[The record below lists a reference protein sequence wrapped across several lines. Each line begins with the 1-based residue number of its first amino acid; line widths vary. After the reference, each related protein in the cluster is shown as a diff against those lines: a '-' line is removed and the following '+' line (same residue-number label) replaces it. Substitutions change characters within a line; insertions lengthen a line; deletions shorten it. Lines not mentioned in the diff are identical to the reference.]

1 MATISNTLKIND
13 AFSNVLKK
21 FDAGVQKT
29 VGLTNRLKNAMN
41 NSNGGMFSLGNGAR
55 SAGIGLKQI
64 VAGTAFGGMISSA
77 ASAATTGIHSMIG
90 ELNEASV
97 SWQTFDGNMR
107 QLGRSPAQ
115 IAAAKS
121 SMQKFAQ
128 DTIYSASD
136 MSSTYSQLAA
146 VGVKDTTRL
155 VKGFGGLAAAA
166 TDPKQAMKTLSQQ
179 ATQMAAKPTVQWQDF
194 KLMLEQT
201 PAGMAAVA
209 KSMHMSSQDLV
220 KNVQDGKIKTQE
232 FLNAVA
238 KTGTNANFSKMATQY
253 KTVGQAMDGL
263 KETLS
268 NGLQPQFQRL
278 SKIGIN
284 AIEGITNK
292 LSKLNWSSFGDG
304 IINAINYVKPIFDKF
319 KLGLQDVFDG
329 FKKTGAGKEVG
340 KMFQTI
346 ADSVSDVID
355 TMSTGTGETSF
366 FTTLGSIS
374 GRSISGL
381 AKAISAIAKVIGSLD
396 PSSLQALATAFL
408 ILKSGTRGLIFTAV
422 VYGLNK
428 LSKLKPGTLNNIAGA
443 IKNLAIA
450 FATFKVINT
459 IGKGLSTAADFLKKF
474 KKPQTPEVPKAPTE
488 NLPKIS
494 AIAQSAGAFLKLGAA
509 LMEVGIAVVLVAGG
523 FWILVQAANSLANG
537 GGAAIAVFFGMI
549 IAIGA
554 LAVVVKLLGPAF
566 ISSAAG
572 FIIFG
577 AALLLIGVAIF
588 IATAG
593 LALLGMQLPNI
604 ATYGAQAA
612 LNIILLAVAITIF
625 GSAAIIGAIGI
636 VALSLAIVVLSVSL
650 VIAAVAAVILGSA
663 LLILGV
669 FAIVASVG
677 ITLLA
682 TGVALLAVLS
692 ITAAIGLV
700 LMGAGITI
708 IAGVAMVA
716 AAGMILFALALMLA
730 TPLLMMAA
738 VGTLLLGVAATVL
751 GAGLLIV
758 GVALMVVTSGLI
770 AVGDAVMM
778 LVTIFIMAGTM
789 MVTAITSA
797 MNNVVNSVRNGIS
810 NAVNAARSFA
820 GSLVSVGRDL
830 IQGLVNGIKSM
841 IGSAVSAVSS
851 VASKVVS
858 AAKNILHIG
867 SPSKLFNQY
876 GRWIDQGLA
885 IGLNHDADLAS
896 NASAEMAEG
905 VIAATSNMTPTLNP
919 IAIDQT
925 NVGDLLAKGFDRA
938 AAAVNSVANALN
950 GLDGTTAGIGINEQ
964 DQLDTAINSD
974 NGNVN
979 GLVNTR
985 FGGNSTNND
994 NHSSTVTIESG
1005 AIQINSTGNADYD
1018 ADQILAALENR
1029 LIAQNEK
1036 ALS

>member
-1 MATISNTLKIND
+1 MATISSTLKIND
-13 AFSNVLKK
+13 AFSNVLNK
-21 FDAGVQKT
+21 FNAGVQRS
-29 VGLTNRLKNAMN
+29 VSLGSRLKNAMN
-41 NSNGGMFSLGNGAR
+41 GGSNGMLSLGNGAR

-64 VAGTAFGGMISSA
+64 IAGTAFGGMISSA
-77 ASAATTGIHSMIG
+77 ASAATTGIHSMID

-209 KSMHMSSQDLV
+209 KSMHMSTQDLV

-366 FTTLGSIS
+366 FTILGSIS
-374 GRSISGL
+374 GRSILGL

-428 LSKLKPGTLNNIAGA
+428 LSKLKPDTLNNIAGA

-459 IGKGLSTAADFLKKF
+459 IGKGLSTAVDFLKKF

-494 AIAQSAGAFLKLGAA
+494 AIAQSASAFLKLGAA

-554 LAVVVKLLGPAF
+554 LAIIVKFLGPAF
-566 ISSAAG
+566 ISAAAG
-572 FIIFG
+572 FLVFG
-577 AALLLIGVAIF
+577 AALLVIGVAILV
-588 IATAG
+588 ASAG
-593 LALLGMQLPNI
+593 LALLGTQLPNI

-636 VALSLAIVVLSVSL
+636 VALSLAIIVLSVSL
-650 VIAAVAAVILGSA
+650 VIAAVGAVLLGA
-663 LLILGV
+663 GLLILGV
-669 FAIVASVG
+669 FAIIAAVG
-677 ITLLA
+677 ITMLA
-682 TGVALLAVLS
+682 VGVALLAVFS

-716 AAGMILFALALMLA
+716 AAGMMLFALALMLA

-738 VGTLLLGVAATVL
+738 VGTLLLGVAAVVL

-758 GVALMVVTSGLI
+758 GAALMVVASGLA
-770 AVGDAVMM
+770 AVGVAVMM
-778 LVTIFIMAGTM
+778 LVTMFIMAGTM

-797 MNNVVNSVRNGIS
+797 MSNVVNSVRNGIS
-810 NAVNAARSFA
+810 NAVNAASKFKD
-820 GSLVSVGRDL
+820 SLVSVGKQL
-830 IQGLVNGIKSM
+830 IQGLINGITNMAKN
-841 IGSAVSAVSS
+841 AVKAVEN
-851 VASKVVS
+851 VAGKVVS
-858 AAKNILHIG
+858 AAKSFFHLG
-867 SPSKLFNQY
+867 SPSKLFNQF
-876 GRWIDQGLA
+876 GRWLDQGLA
-885 IGLNHDADLAS
+885 IGLNHDADIAA
-896 NASAEMAEG
+896 NASASMAAG
-905 VIAATSNMTPTLNP
+905 VVAAASDMTPTLNP
-919 IAIDQT
+919 LSIGKT
-925 NVGDLLAKGFDRA
+925 NAGDLLANGFDRA
-938 AAAVNSVANALN
+938 ATAVNSVANALN
-950 GLDGTTAGIGINEQ
+950 GLDGTTAGIGINER

-979 GLVNTR
+979 GLVGAR
-985 FGGNSTNND
+985 FGNSATSND
-994 NHSSTVTIESG
+994 NRSSTITIESG
-1005 AIQINSTGNADYD
+1005 AIQINSTGNSDEDFETLVGKFEDY
-1018 ADQILAALENR
+1018 
-1029 LIAQNEK
+1029 LIAKSEK
-1036 ALS
+1036 SLT

>member
-1 MATISNTLKIND
+1 MATISSTLKIND
-13 AFSNVLKK
+13 AFSNVLNK
-21 FDAGVQKT
+21 FNAGVQRS
-29 VGLTNRLKNAMN
+29 VSLGSRLKNAMN
-41 NSNGGMFSLGNGAR
+41 GGSNGMLSLGNGAR

-64 VAGTAFGGMISSA
+64 IAGTAFGGMISSA
-77 ASAATTGIHSMIG
+77 ASAATTGIHSMID

-146 VGVKDTTRL
+146 VGVKNTTRL

-209 KSMHMSSQDLV
+209 KSMHMSTQDLV

-268 NGLQPQFQRL
+268 NGLQPQFQKL
-278 SKIGIN
+278 SKIGIS

-292 LSKLNWSSFGDG
+292 MSELNWNSFGDG

-329 FKKTGAGKEVG
+329 FNSTGAGKEVG

-346 ADSVSDVID
+346 ADAVSDVID
-355 TMSTGTGETSF
+355 TMSEGDGKTSF

-374 GRSISGL
+374 GRSISGI
-381 AKAISAIAKVIGSLD
+381 AKAISAIAKVIGKLD
-396 PSSLQALATAFL
+396 PSSLQALGTAFF
-408 ILKSGTRGLIFTAV
+408 ILKTGTRGLIFTTV

-450 FATFKVINT
+450 FAAFKVINT
-459 IGKGLSTAADFLKKF
+459 LGKGISGIAKVFGAF
-474 KKPQTPEVPKAPTE
+474 KKVKT
-488 NLPKIS
+488 PKIPTNS
-494 AIAQSAGAFLKLGAA
+494 VPESGGIMQSAGAFLKLGAA
-509 LMEVGIAVVLVAGG
+509 LMEVGVAVVLVASG
-523 FWILVQAANSLANG
+523 FWILAQAANSLASG
-537 GGAAIAVFFGMI
+537 GGTSIAVFFGMLV
-549 IAIGA
+549 AIGA

-572 FIIFG
+572 FLIFG

-612 LNIILLAVAITIF
+612 LNIILLAVAITVF
-625 GSAAIIGAIGI
+625 GVAAIIGAIGI
-636 VALSLAIVVLSVSL
+636 VALALAIVVLSVSL
-650 VIAAVAAVILGSA
+650 VIAAVGAVLLGSG

-669 FAIVASVG
+669 FAIIAAVG
-677 ITLLA
+677 ITMLA
-682 TGVALLAVLS
+682 VGVALLAVFS
-692 ITAAIGLV
+692 IIAAVGLV
-700 LMGAGITI
+700 LMGAGIAILAVVAI
-708 IAGVAMVA
+708 IAAVGLM
-716 AAGMILFALALMLA
+716 LFAMALMLA
-730 TPLLMMAA
+730 TPLLMIAA
-738 VGTLLLGVAATVL
+738 VATLLLGVAAVVL

-758 GVALMVVTSGLI
+758 GAALMVVASGLA
-770 AVGDAVMM
+770 AVGVAVMM
-778 LVTIFIMAGTM
+778 LVTMFIMAGTM

-797 MNNVVNSVRNGIS
+797 MSNVVNSVRNGIS

-841 IGSAVSAVSS
+841 IGAAVNAVSN
-851 VASKVVS
+851 VAGKVVS
-858 AAKNILHIG
+858 AAKSFFHLG
-867 SPSKLFNQY
+867 SPSKLFNQF
-876 GRWIDQGLA
+876 GRWLDQGLA
-885 IGLNHDADLAS
+885 IGLNHDADIAA
-896 NASAEMAEG
+896 NASASMAEG
-905 VIAATSNMTPTLNP
+905 VVAAASDMTPTLNP
-919 IAIDQT
+919 LVMGQT
-925 NVGDLLAKGFDRA
+925 NAGDLLANGFDRA
-938 AAAVNSVANALN
+938 ATAVNSVANALN
-950 GLDGTTAGIGINEQ
+950 GLDGATAGIGINEQ
-964 DQLDTAINSD
+964 DQLETSISSNDANGSNLIGTKFGSNS
-974 NGNVN
+974 
-979 GLVNTR
+979 L
-985 FGGNSTNND
+985 SND
-994 NHSSTVTIESG
+994 NRSSTVTIESG
-1005 AIQINSTGNADYD
+1005 AIQINSTGKEDEDFETLVGKFEDY
-1018 ADQILAALENR
+1018 
-1029 LIAQNEK
+1029 LISKSEK
-1036 ALS
+1036 SLS

>member
-1 MATISNTLKIND
+1 MATISSTLKIND
-13 AFSNVLKK
+13 AFSNVLNK
-21 FDAGVQKT
+21 FNAGVQRS
-29 VGLTNRLKNAMN
+29 VSLGSRLKNAMN
-41 NSNGGMFSLGNGAR
+41 GGSNGMLSLGNGAR

-64 VAGTAFGGMISSA
+64 IAGTAFGGMISSA

-146 VGVKDTTRL
+146 VGVKNTTRL

-209 KSMHMSSQDLV
+209 KSMHMSTQDLV

-268 NGLQPQFQRL
+268 NGLQPQFQKL
-278 SKIGIN
+278 SKIGIS

-292 LSKLNWSSFGDG
+292 MSELNWNSFGDG

-329 FKKTGAGKEVG
+329 FNSTGAGKEVG

-346 ADSVSDVID
+346 ADAVSDVID
-355 TMSTGTGETSF
+355 TMSEGDGKTSF

-374 GRSISGL
+374 GRSISGI
-381 AKAISAIAKVIGSLD
+381 AKAISAIAKVISKLD
-396 PSSLQALATAFL
+396 PSSLQALGTAFF
-408 ILKSGTRGLIFTAV
+408 ILKTGTRGLIFTTV

-450 FATFKVINT
+450 FAAFKVINT
-459 IGKGLSTAADFLKKF
+459 LGKGISGIAKVFGAF
-474 KKPQTPEVPKAPTE
+474 KKVKSPKMPTNNVPESGG
-488 NLPKIS
+488 IM
-494 AIAQSAGAFLKLGAA
+494 QSAGAFLKLGAA
-509 LMEVGIAVVLVAGG
+509 LMEVGVAVVLVASG
-523 FWILVQAANSLANG
+523 FWILAQAANSLASG
-537 GGAAIAVFFGMI
+537 GDTSIAVFFGMLV
-549 IAIGA
+549 AIGA

-572 FIIFG
+572 FLIFG

-612 LNIILLAVAITIF
+612 LNILLLAVAITVF
-625 GSAAIIGAIGI
+625 GVAAIIGAIGI
-636 VALSLAIVVLSVSL
+636 VALALAIVVLSVSL
-650 VIAAVAAVILGSA
+650 VIAAVGAVLLGA
-663 LLILGV
+663 GLLILGV
-669 FAIVASVG
+669 FAIVAAVG
-677 ITLLA
+677 IIMLA
-682 TGVALLAVLS
+682 VGVALLAVFS
-692 ITAAIGLV
+692 IIAAVGLV
-700 LMGAGITI
+700 LMGAGIAILAVVAI
-708 IAGVAMVA
+708 I
-716 AAGMILFALALMLA
+716 
-730 TPLLMMAA
+730 AA
-738 VGTLLLGVAATVL
+738 VGMMLFAVALAMATPIILVAAVGVLLLGVAAIIL
-751 GAGLLIV
+751 GAGLMVV
-758 GVALMVVTSGLI
+758 GAALMMVATGMVAAG
-770 AVGDAVMM
+770 AAAMM
-778 LVTIFIMAGTM
+778 MVAMFIMAGTM
-789 MVTAITSA
+789 LVAAITGA
-797 MNNVVNSVRNGIS
+797 MQNVVSAVRNGVQ
-810 NAVNAARSFA
+810 NAVNAAKSF
-820 GSLVSVGRDL
+820 GSALVSVGKDL
-830 IQGLVNGIKSM
+830 IQGLINGITSM
-841 IGSAVSAVSS
+841 IGSAVRAVSN
-851 VASKVVS
+851 VAGKVVG
-858 AAKNILHIG
+858 AAKSFFHIG

-876 GRWIDQGLA
+876 GRWLDQGLA
-885 IGLNHDADLAS
+885 IGLNHDADVAA
-896 NASAEMAEG
+896 NASASMAAG
-905 VIAATSNMTPTLNP
+905 VVAAASDMTPTLNP
-919 IAIDQT
+919 LAISKSNAGDMLANGFNRAYDAITQ
-925 NVGDLLAKGFDRA
+925 VGGAL
-938 AAAVNSVANALN
+938 SSLN
-950 GLDGTTAGIGINEQ
+950 GANAGIGIDET
-964 DQLDTAINSD
+964 DQIDTSYSGDDGRPNSLI
-974 NGNVN
+974 GAK
-979 GLVNTR
+979 
-985 FGGNSTNND
+985 FGGFGSKSD
-994 NHSSTVTIESG
+994 DHSATVTIENG
-1005 AIQINSTGNADYD
+1005 AIQINSSGDAEYD
-1018 ADQILAALENR
+1018 AETLVEKIENY
-1029 LIAQNEK
+1029 LIAK
-1036 ALS
+1036 RDKSLS

>member
-1 MATISNTLKIND
+1 MATISSTLKIND
-13 AFSNVLKK
+13 AFSNVLNK
-21 FDAGVQKT
+21 FNAGVQRS
-29 VGLTNRLKNAMN
+29 VSLGSRLKNAMN
-41 NSNGGMFSLGNGAR
+41 GGSNGMLSLGNGAR

-64 VAGTAFGGMISSA
+64 IAGTAFGGMISSA
-77 ASAATTGIHSMIG
+77 ASAATTGIHSMID

-209 KSMHMSSQDLV
+209 KSMHMSTQDLV

-319 KLGLQDVFDG
+319 KLGLQDVFNG
-329 FKKTGAGKEVG
+329 FKKTGAGEEVG

-381 AKAISAIAKVIGSLD
+381 AKAISAIAKVIGSLN

-554 LAVVVKLLGPAF
+554 LAIIVKFLGPAF
-566 ISSAAG
+566 ISAAAG
-572 FIIFG
+572 FLVFG
-577 AALLLIGVAIF
+577 AALLVIGVAILV
-588 IATAG
+588 ASAG

-604 ATYGAQAA
+604 ATYGAQAT
-612 LNIILLAVAITIF
+612 LNIILLAAAITIF

-650 VIAAVAAVILGSA
+650 VIAAVAVVILGSA
-663 LLILGV
+663 LLILGI

-730 TPLLMMAA
+730 TPLLIMAT

-758 GVALMVVTSGLI
+758 GVALMVVASGLI

-896 NASAEMAEG
+896 NASSEMAEG

-919 IAIDQT
+919 MAIDQT

-979 GLVNTR
+979 GLVGAR
-985 FGGNSTNND
+985 FGNSATSND
-994 NHSSTVTIESG
+994 NRSSTITIENG

>member
-1 MATISNTLKIND
+1 MATISSTLKIND
-13 AFSNVLKK
+13 AFSNVLNK
-21 FDAGVQKT
+21 FNAGVQRS
-29 VGLTNRLKNAMN
+29 VSLSSRLKSAMN
-41 NSNGGMFSLGNGAR
+41 GGSNGILSLGDGAR

-64 VAGTAFGGMISSA
+64 IAGTAFGGMISSA
-77 ASAATTGIHSMIG
+77 ASAATTGIHSMID

-146 VGVKDTTRL
+146 VGVKNTTRL

-209 KSMHMSSQDLV
+209 KSMHMSTQDLV

-268 NGLQPQFQRL
+268 NGLQPQFQKL
-278 SKIGIN
+278 SKIGIS

-292 LSKLNWSSFGDG
+292 MSELNWNSFGDG

-329 FKKTGAGKEVG
+329 FNSTGAGKEVG

-346 ADSVSDVID
+346 ADAVSDVID
-355 TMSTGTGETSF
+355 TMSEGDGKTSF

-374 GRSISGL
+374 GRSISGI
-381 AKAISAIAKVIGSLD
+381 AKAISAIAKVIGKLD
-396 PSSLQALATAFL
+396 PSSLQALGTAFF
-408 ILKSGTRGLIFTAV
+408 ILKTGTRGLIFTTV

-450 FATFKVINT
+450 FAAFKVINT
-459 IGKGLSTAADFLKKF
+459 LGKGISGIAKVFGAF
-474 KKPQTPEVPKAPTE
+474 KKVKSPKMPTNNVPESGG
-488 NLPKIS
+488 IM
-494 AIAQSAGAFLKLGAA
+494 QSAGAFLKLGVAA
-509 LMEVGIAVVLVAGG
+509 LTAGAGFALLAYGIKTIAQGGSTAIGILIGVGVAIIVILVVIAALSKQLDVAAVGIFAIGVAALLAGVG
-523 FWILVQAANSLANG
+523 ILAATFGLSLLAKELPTIAKYGLQAAFNILVLSAAM
-537 GGAAIAVFFGMI
+537 AVFAFGAI
-549 IAIGA
+549 IATVGLIA
-554 LAVVVKLLGPAF
+554 LAVGLVVLAVGMGVAAIGGLLFA
-566 ISSAAG
+566 
-572 FIIFG
+572 
-577 AALLLIGVAIF
+577 AALVAVAVGTI
-588 IATAG
+588 IAT
-593 LALLGMQLPNI
+593 
-604 ATYGAQAA
+604 
-612 LNIILLAVAITIF
+612 V
-625 GSAAIIGAIGI
+625 
-636 VALSLAIVVLSVSL
+636 
-650 VIAAVAAVILGSA
+650 
-663 LLILGV
+663 
-669 FAIVASVG
+669 
-677 ITLLA
+677 
-682 TGVALLAVLS
+682 GVALLAVGVMILAASS
-692 ITAAIGLV
+692 IVAAIGLIMMAV
-700 LMGAGITI
+700 GI
-708 IAGVAMVA
+708 
-716 AAGMILFALALMLA
+716 ALI
-730 TPLLMMAA
+730 AA
-738 VGTLLLGVAATVL
+738 VGIVAALGLMLFAVALMIAAPLMMIAAVGALLLGVAAIIL
-751 GAGLLIV
+751 GAGLMVV
-758 GVALMVVTSGLI
+758 GAALMVVASGLA
-770 AVGDAVMM
+770 AVGVAVMM
-778 LVTIFIMAGTM
+778 LVTMFIMAGTI

-797 MNNVVNSVRNGIS
+797 MSNVVNSVRNGIS

-841 IGSAVSAVSS
+841 IGAAVNAVSN
-851 VASKVVS
+851 VAGKVVS
-858 AAKNILHIG
+858 AAKSFFHLG
-867 SPSKLFNQY
+867 SPSKLFNQF
-876 GRWIDQGLA
+876 GRWLDQGLA
-885 IGLNHDADLAS
+885 IGLNHDADIAA
-896 NASAEMAEG
+896 NASASMAEG
-905 VIAATSNMTPTLNP
+905 VVAAASDMTPTLNP
-919 IAIDQT
+919 LVMGQT
-925 NVGDLLAKGFDRA
+925 NAGDLLANGFDRA
-938 AAAVNSVANALN
+938 ATAVNSVANALN

-964 DQLDTAINSD
+964 DQLETSINNSD
-974 NGNVN
+974 VN
-979 GLVNTR
+979 GSSLVGTK
-985 FGGNSTNND
+985 FGSNSLSND
-994 NHSSTVTIESG
+994 NRSSTVTIESG
-1005 AIQINSTGNADYD
+1005 AIQINSTGKEDEDFETLVGKFEDY
-1018 ADQILAALENR
+1018 
-1029 LIAQNEK
+1029 LIAISEK

>member
-41 NSNGGMFSLGNGAR
+41 NSSGGMFSLGNGAR

-77 ASAATTGIHSMIG
+77 ASAATAGIHSMIG

-209 KSMHMSSQDLV
+209 KSMHMSTQDLV

-366 FTTLGSIS
+366 FTILGSIS
-374 GRSISGL
+374 GRSILGL

-428 LSKLKPGTLNNIAGA
+428 LSKLKPDTLNNIAGA

-459 IGKGLSTAADFLKKF
+459 IGKGLSTAVDFLKKF

-494 AIAQSAGAFLKLGAA
+494 AIAQSASAFLKLGAA

-554 LAVVVKLLGPAF
+554 LAIIVKFLGPAF
-566 ISSAAG
+566 ISAAAG
-572 FIIFG
+572 FLVFG
-577 AALLLIGVAIF
+577 AALLVIGVAILV
-588 IATAG
+588 ASAG
-593 LALLGMQLPNI
+593 LALLGTQLPNI

-636 VALSLAIVVLSVSL
+636 VALSLAIIVLSVSL
-650 VIAAVAAVILGSA
+650 VIAAVGAVLLGA
-663 LLILGV
+663 GLLILGV
-669 FAIVASVG
+669 FAIIAAVG
-677 ITLLA
+677 ITMLA
-682 TGVALLAVLS
+682 VGVALLAVFS
-692 ITAAIGLV
+692 IIAAVGLV
-700 LMGAGITI
+700 LMGAGIAILAVVAI
-708 IAGVAMVA
+708 IAAVGLM
-716 AAGMILFALALMLA
+716 LFAMALMLA
-730 TPLLMMAA
+730 TPLLMIAA
-738 VGTLLLGVAATVL
+738 VATLLLGVAAVVL

-758 GVALMVVTSGLI
+758 GAALMVVASGLA
-770 AVGDAVMM
+770 AVGVAVMM
-778 LVTIFIMAGTM
+778 LVTMFIMAGTM

-797 MNNVVNSVRNGIS
+797 MSNVVNSVRNGIS
-810 NAVNAARSFA
+810 NAVNAASKFKD
-820 GSLVSVGRDL
+820 SLVSVGKQL
-830 IQGLVNGIKSM
+830 IQGLINGITNMAKN
-841 IGSAVSAVSS
+841 AVKAVEN
-851 VASKVVS
+851 VAGKVVS
-858 AAKNILHIG
+858 AAKSFFHLG
-867 SPSKLFNQY
+867 SPSKLFNQF
-876 GRWIDQGLA
+876 GRWLDQGLA
-885 IGLNHDADLAS
+885 IGLNHDADIAA
-896 NASAEMAEG
+896 NASASMAEG
-905 VIAATSNMTPTLNP
+905 VVTAASDMTPTLNP
-919 IAIDQT
+919 LVMGQT
-925 NVGDLLAKGFDRA
+925 NAGDLLANGFDRA
-938 AAAVNSVANALN
+938 ATAVNSVANALN
-950 GLDGTTAGIGINEQ
+950 GLDGTTAGIGINER

-979 GLVNTR
+979 GLVGAR
-985 FGGNSTNND
+985 FGNSATSND
-994 NHSSTVTIESG
+994 NRSSTITIESG
-1005 AIQINSTGNADYD
+1005 AIQINSTGNSDEDFETLVGKFEDY
-1018 ADQILAALENR
+1018 
-1029 LIAQNEK
+1029 LIAKSEK
-1036 ALS
+1036 SLT